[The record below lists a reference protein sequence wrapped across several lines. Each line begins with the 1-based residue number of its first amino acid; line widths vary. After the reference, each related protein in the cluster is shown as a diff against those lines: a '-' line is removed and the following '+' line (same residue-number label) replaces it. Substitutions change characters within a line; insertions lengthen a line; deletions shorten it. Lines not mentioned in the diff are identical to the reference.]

1 MPKISI
7 VHPHSLPVTAVKER
21 LDQLSQRLSS
31 RYGIDARWGADGK
44 GTFSRT
50 GASGTI
56 VCEPNQVVVNVD
68 LSFALTPV
76 KGQIET
82 RIRDELSKVLA

>member
-1 MPKISI
+1 
-7 VHPHSLPVTAVKER
+7 
-21 LDQLSQRLSS
+21 
-31 RYGIDARWGADGK
+31 
-44 GTFSRT
+44 
-50 GASGTI
+50 
-56 VCEPNQVVVNVD
+56 VVVNVD